1 MNNEYEDLTELW
13 HETCDGMLLA
23 RRPEV
28 HVSSLTIVAF
38 DQLLRAQSMA
48 YDMDLSHEL
57 WLTAGRFTGLQR
69 DYINTAALEEFVDKT
84 MIVSAKR
91 PQIAQMQCRMKG
103 QRHVAYKW
111 GNCILGFSFRR
122 VPEPQ
127 LTMYSR
133 TSMITRMG
141 GLDLALAYHIAKE
154 IAEASDEDHTDYQFA
169 WYISN
174 LQHSSLQGVPYFYA
188 HDLHE
193 RDYSKKDLEAPAL
206 RSMMRQLEY
215 FDRLDAEGRV
225 AKHGTRRRV
234 REQRREF
241 LDGKMDRPHVPVDSL
256 DLMKLKEDS

>member
-1 MNNEYEDLTELW
+1 
-13 HETCDGMLLA
+13 MLLA
-23 RRPEV
+23 RKSEV
-28 HVSSLTIVAF
+28 YVSSLTIVKF
-38 DQLLRAQSMA
+38 DQLLTADSMD
-48 YDMDLSHEL
+48 YRMDLSQEL

-69 DYINTAALEEFVDKT
+69 DYIDPAALREFVAKSQS
-84 MIVSAKR
+84 VSSKR

-103 QRHVAYKW
+103 QRHVSYKW

-122 VPEPQ
+122 VPEPR

-141 GLDLALAYHIAKE
+141 GLDLALAHCVAQLIA
-154 IAEASDEDHTDYQFA
+154 AASGEDVEDYGFS

-188 HDLHE
+188 HGLHKHDWPE
-193 RDYSKKDLEAPAL
+193 PLKLTGRPAL

-215 FDRLDAEGRV
+215 FDRLDREGRV

-241 LDGKMDRPHVPVDSL
+241 LDGKMDRPEVPLSQLNL
-256 DLMKLKEDS
+256 DKLKEAM